1 MRVASLAWLSRC
13 SRREAL
19 AERVALRTPPLP
31 GSPWDVLPDDIGKM
45 IGDDFPH
52 LWRARQE
59 EFGRGGRSG
68 TVPAIPRSQ
77 FVANE
82 SAAAAARGK
91 AAREREKT
99 KEATARAEK
108 TRKLLAESELALFKS
123 QEETDAA
130 NERIAGLEDQLR
142 RERQQSA
149 QKEHLKRSEE
159 LGRRS
164 VEARAR
170 EAEARARA
178 ADRNKSEAERE
189 RDRLRADLDKLKAA
203 DDERRALEAKTRAEA
218 TTLLGEVEADDD
230 DAFHRSVRAF
240 RSAVDH
246 GLDALGAKDKQSVW
260 DEIYRPI
267 DVHRD
272 TLVEDVTARLEP
284 AASKERTATGAVKE
298 WTKEQMERRPV
309 RVTFK
314 DRGAATQRSGKSK
327 GAGKEAGIDDGGLTN
342 EMYAKYFDQ
351 LLMLRPDLFAST
363 GAIGARALPTKDA
376 TWTARPDAARI
387 EKDFERVGRVM
398 CRAVLDGRP
407 IPKALASTIVVR
419 FLQGVEPAALNASGA
434 MVRGP
439 FSKTELLDELLLIDD
454 PGISG
459 ICEYIV
465 GEDDMSEMFDTVG
478 TALCWSKNGQWSAAD
493 PDTQILALP
502 WSNEPADRILVF
514 ERLVQREIIEPR
526 RKALEAMRRG
536 FRTVEMVPQLTRA
549 LFPSSRQLSRFIC
562 GDDKLDA
569 DKLWSLFTFDP
580 EAYSQLAIESEQYS
594 EGIYTEDEPTMRHL
608 RDVLSEFCDADRL
621 KFFKFVTGLTAIP
634 VTRPGAAKPF
644 QLLIDGKGWD
654 TDRLPQASACYYQLH
669 CPPYPTKDVLMKKL
683 RLAIHETEGFDQ
695 K

>member
-1 MRVASLAWLSRC
+1 M
-13 SRREAL
+13 
-19 AERVALRTPPLP
+19 
-31 GSPWDVLPDDIGKM
+31 
-45 IGDDFPH
+45 
-52 LWRARQE
+52 
-59 EFGRGGRSG
+59 
-68 TVPAIPRSQ
+68 
-77 FVANE
+77 
-82 SAAAAARGK
+82 
-91 AAREREKT
+91 
-99 KEATARAEK
+99 
-108 TRKLLAESELALFKS
+108 
-123 QEETDAA
+123 
-130 NERIAGLEDQLR
+130 
-142 RERQQSA
+142 
-149 QKEHLKRSEE
+149 
-159 LGRRS
+159 
-164 VEARAR
+164 
-170 EAEARARA
+170 
-178 ADRNKSEAERE
+178 
-189 RDRLRADLDKLKAA
+189 
-203 DDERRALEAKTRAEA
+203 EAKTRAEA

-398 CRAVLDGRP
+398 CRAVHDGRP
-407 IPKALASTIVVR
+407 IPKALASTIVLR
-419 FLQGVEPAALNASGA
+419 FFQGVEPAALNASGA

-493 PDTQILALP
+493 PDDKILALP

-526 RKALEAMRRG
+526 RKALEAMRQG

-549 LFPSSRQLSRFIC
+549 LFPSSRQLSRFIS
-562 GDDKLDA
+562 GDDELSA
-569 DKLWSLFTFDP
+569 ESLWSLFTFDP
-580 EAYSQLAIESEQYS
+580 EAYTQTLIEYDHTS

-644 QLLIDGKGWD
+644 QLLIDGKG
-654 TDRLPQASACYYQLH
+654 TETNLLPSASACYYQLH
-669 CPPYPTKDVLMKKL
+669 CPAYPTKEMLMKKL

>member
-13 SRREAL
+13 SRRESL
-19 AERVALRTPPLP
+19 AERVLRTPPLP
-31 GSPWDVLPDDIGKM
+31 GSPWDVLPNDIGQLAR
-45 IGDDFPH
+45 DDFPN
-52 LWRARQE
+52 LWRTRQE
-59 EFGRGGRSG
+59 KFGRGGRG
-68 TVPAIPRSQ
+68 AAPILRSQ

-82 SAAAAARGK
+82 SAAARARGK

-108 TRKLLAESELALFKS
+108 ISKQLADSRLALFNS
-123 QEETDAA
+123 QEETAAA

-142 RERQQSA
+142 RERRESERSA
-149 QKEHLKRSEE
+149 HLKRSEE

-164 VEARAR
+164 VETRAR

-203 DDERRALEAKTRAEA
+203 DDERRANEEKTRAEA

-230 DAFHRSVRAF
+230 DAFHRSVKAF

-246 GLDALGAKDKQSVW
+246 GLDALGAEDKQSVW
-260 DEIYRPI
+260 DGIYRPL
-267 DVHRD
+267 DVARD
-272 TLVEDVTARLEP
+272 TLVENVMAGLSP
-284 AASKERTATGAVKE
+284 AASKERTPTGAVKE
-298 WTKEQMERRPV
+298 WTKPQMERRPV
-309 RVTFK
+309 RVEFT
-314 DRGAATQRSGKSK
+314 DRGAVQRSGKSK

-342 EMYAKYFDQ
+342 EMYAKFFDQ
-351 LLMLRPDLFAST
+351 LLLLRPDLFAST

-387 EKDFERVGRVM
+387 EKDFEGVGRVM
-398 CRAVLDGRP
+398 CRAIHDGRP

-419 FLQGVEPAALNASGA
+419 FLQGIEPAALDASGV

-454 PGISG
+454 PRISG
-459 ICEYIV
+459 LCQYIV

-478 TALCWSKNGQWSAAD
+478 TALCWASNGQWSAAD
-493 PDTQILALP
+493 PDAQILALP
-502 WSNEPADRILVF
+502 WSNEPADRILVA
-514 ERLVQREIIEPR
+514 ERLFQREIIEPR

-536 FRTVEMVPQLTRA
+536 FATVEMVPQLTRT
-549 LFPSSRQLSRFIC
+549 LFPSSKELVHFIC

-569 DKLWSLFTFDP
+569 DKLWSLFTFDE
-580 EAYSQLAIESEQYS
+580 EAYSQTFIDYDHPSGEFGL
-594 EGIYTEDEPTMRHL
+594 YTEDDPTMRHL
-608 RDVLSEFCDADRL
+608 KTVLSEFCDAERL
-621 KFFKFVTGLTAIP
+621 KFFKFVSGLAAIP
-634 VTRPGAAKPF
+634 ATRPGEAKPF
-644 QLLIDGKGWD
+644 QLLVDGKD
-654 TDRLPQASACYYQLH
+654 LETNRLPTTSTCYYQLH
-669 CPPYPTKDVLMKKL
+669 CPPYTTKDVLKDKL
-683 RLAIHETEGFDQ
+683 RLAIEAEGFDQ

>member
-1 MRVASLAWLSRC
+1 
-13 SRREAL
+13 
-19 AERVALRTPPLP
+19 
-31 GSPWDVLPDDIGKM
+31 M
-45 IGDDFPH
+45 IT
-52 LWRARQE
+52 Q
-59 EFGRGGRSG
+59 
-68 TVPAIPRSQ
+68 
-77 FVANE
+77 
-82 SAAAAARGK
+82 
-91 AAREREKT
+91 
-99 KEATARAEK
+99 
-108 TRKLLAESELALFKS
+108 
-123 QEETDAA
+123 
-130 NERIAGLEDQLR
+130 
-142 RERQQSA
+142 
-149 QKEHLKRSEE
+149 
-159 LGRRS
+159 
-164 VEARAR
+164 
-170 EAEARARA
+170 
-178 ADRNKSEAERE
+178 AERE

-493 PDTQILALP
+493 PDAEILALP

-536 FRTVEMVPQLTRA
+536 FATVEMVPQLTRA
-549 LFPSSRQLSRFIC
+549 LFPSSRQLSRFIS
-562 GDDKLDA
+562 GDDELSA
-569 DKLWSLFTFDP
+569 ESLWSLFTFDP
-580 EAYSQLAIESEQYS
+580 EAYTQTLIEYDHTS

-644 QLLIDGKGWD
+644 QLLIDGKG
-654 TDRLPQASACYYQLH
+654 TDINCLPSASACYYQLH
-669 CPPYPTKDVLMKKL
+669 CPAYPTKDVLMKKL

>member
-1 MRVASLAWLSRC
+1 MC
-13 SRREAL
+13 
-19 AERVALRTPPLP
+19 T
-31 GSPWDVLPDDIGKM
+31 
-45 IGDDFPH
+45 
-52 LWRARQE
+52 Q
-59 EFGRGGRSG
+59 
-68 TVPAIPRSQ
+68 
-77 FVANE
+77 
-82 SAAAAARGK
+82 
-91 AAREREKT
+91 
-99 KEATARAEK
+99 
-108 TRKLLAESELALFKS
+108 
-123 QEETDAA
+123 
-130 NERIAGLEDQLR
+130 
-142 RERQQSA
+142 
-149 QKEHLKRSEE
+149 
-159 LGRRS
+159 
-164 VEARAR
+164 
-170 EAEARARA
+170 
-178 ADRNKSEAERE
+178 AERE

-419 FLQGVEPAALNASGA
+419 CLQGVEPAVLNASGA

-439 FSKTELLDELLLIDD
+439 FSKTALLEDLLLIDD

-536 FRTVEMVPQLTRA
+536 FATVEMVPQLTRT
-549 LFPSSRQLSRFIC
+549 LFPSSKELVRFIC

-569 DKLWSLFTFDP
+569 DKLWSLFTFDE
-580 EAYSQLAIESEQYS
+580 EAYSQTFIDYDHPSGEFGLYM
-594 EGIYTEDEPTMRHL
+594 EDDPTMRHL
-608 RDVLSEFCDADRL
+608 KTVLSEFCDAERL
-621 KFFKFVTGLTAIP
+621 KFFKFVSGLAAIP
-634 VTRPGAAKPF
+634 ATRPGEAKPF
-644 QLLIDGKGWD
+644 QLLVDGKVLE
-654 TDRLPQASACYYQLH
+654 TNRLPTTSTCYYQLH
-669 CPPYPTKDVLMKKL
+669 CPPYTTKDVLKDKL
-683 RLAIHETEGFDQ
+683 RLAIEAEGFDQ

>member
-1 MRVASLAWLSRC
+1 MPLLLRVASLAWLSRC

-19 AERVALRTPPLP
+19 AERVLRTPPLP
-31 GSPWDVLPDDIGKM
+31 GSPWDVLPNDIGQLAR
-45 IGDDFPH
+45 DDFPN
-52 LWRARQE
+52 LWRTRQE
-59 EFGRGGRSG
+59 KFGRGGRG
-68 TVPAIPRSQ
+68 AAPILRSQ

-82 SAAAAARGK
+82 SAAARARGK

-108 TRKLLAESELALFKS
+108 ISKQLADSQWALFNS
-123 QEETDAA
+123 QEETAAA

-142 RERQQSA
+142 RARQQSA
-149 QKEHLKRSEE
+149 QNEHLEREAE
-159 LGRRS
+159 LRRRS
-164 VEARAR
+164 DETRAR

-230 DAFHRSVRAF
+230 DAFHRSVKAF

-246 GLDALGAKDKQSVW
+246 GLDALGAEDKQSVW
-260 DEIYRPI
+260 DGIYRPL
-267 DVHRD
+267 DVARD
-272 TLVEDVTARLEP
+272 TLVENVMAGLSP
-284 AASKERTATGAVKE
+284 AASKERTPTGAVKE
-298 WTKEQMERRPV
+298 WTKPQMERRPV
-309 RVTFK
+309 RVEFT
-314 DRGAATQRSGKSK
+314 DRGAVQRSGKSK
-327 GAGKEAGIDDGGLTN
+327 GAVKEAGIDDGGLTN
-342 EMYAKYFDQ
+342 EMYANYFDQ
-351 LLMLRPDLFAST
+351 VLLLLPHLFAST

-387 EKDFERVGRVM
+387 EKDFEGVGRVM

-439 FSKTELLDELLLIDD
+439 FSKTELLDELLLIGD
-454 PGISG
+454 PSFSG
-459 ICEYIV
+459 LCQYVV

-493 PDTQILALP
+493 PDAQILALP
-502 WSNEPADRILVF
+502 WSNEPADRILVA
-514 ERLVQREIIEPR
+514 ERLFQREIIEPR

-549 LFPSSRQLSRFIC
+549 LFPSSRQLSRFIS
-562 GDDKLDA
+562 GDDELSA
-569 DKLWSLFTFDP
+569 ESLWSLFTFDQ
-580 EAYSQLAIESEQYS
+580 EAYNQLAIESEQYS
-594 EGIYTEDEPTMRHL
+594 EGLYTEDEPTMRHL

-644 QLLIDGKGWD
+644 QLLIDGKTWP

-669 CPPYPTKDVLMKKL
+669 CPPYPTKDMLMDKL
-683 RLAIHETEGFDQ
+683 RTAIHETEGFDQ

>member
-1 MRVASLAWLSRC
+1 M
-13 SRREAL
+13 
-19 AERVALRTPPLP
+19 LP
-31 GSPWDVLPDDIGKM
+31 NDIGTELTR
-45 IGDDFPH
+45 DFPD
-52 LWRARQE
+52 LMEARYQM
-59 EFGRGGRSG
+59 FGRGGPRAA
-68 TVPAIPRSQ
+68 PAIPRR
-77 FVANE
+77 AAIADA
-82 SAAAAARGK
+82 SALAR
-91 AAREREKT
+91 AQAERSRQR
-99 KEATARAEK
+99 EATAKAEERTK
-108 TRKLLAESELALFKS
+108 KMSKRLEESQRELFKS

-142 RERQQSA
+142 RARQQSA
-149 QKEHLKRSEE
+149 QNEHLEREAE
-159 LGRRS
+159 LRRRS
-164 VEARAR
+164 VETRAR

-178 ADRNKSEAERE
+178 ADRNKSDAERE

-203 DDERRALEAKTRAEA
+203 DDERRATEAKTRAEA

-230 DAFHRSVRAF
+230 DAFHRSVEAF

-246 GLDALGAKDKQSVW
+246 GLDALGAEDKQSVW
-260 DEIYRPI
+260 DGIYRPL
-267 DVHRD
+267 DVARD
-272 TLVEDVTARLEP
+272 TLVENVMAGLSP
-284 AASKERTATGAVKE
+284 AASKERTPTGAVKE
-298 WTKEQMERRPV
+298 WTKPQMERRPV
-309 RVTFK
+309 RVEFT
-314 DRGAATQRSGKSK
+314 DRGAVQRSGKSK
-327 GAGKEAGIDDGGLTN
+327 GAVKEAGIDDGGLTN
-342 EMYAKYFDQ
+342 EMYANYFDQ
-351 LLMLRPDLFAST
+351 VLLLLPHLFAST

-387 EKDFERVGRVM
+387 EKDFEGVARVM
-398 CRAVLDGRP
+398 CRAIHDGRP

-454 PGISG
+454 PRISG
-459 ICEYIV
+459 LCQYMV

-478 TALCWSKNGQWSAAD
+478 TALCWSNNGQWSAAD
-493 PDTQILALP
+493 PDAQILALP
-502 WSNEPADRILVF
+502 WSNEPADRILVA
-514 ERLVQREIIEPR
+514 ERLFQREIIEPR

-644 QLLIDGKGWD
+644 QLLIDGKTWP

-669 CPPYPTKDVLMKKL
+669 CPPYPTKDMLMDKL
-683 RLAIHETEGFDQ
+683 RTAIHETEGFDQ